1 MGLDVQLATMKRF
14 VEKQE
19 KKLEEWDAKTK
30 KEGHE
35 MIVRTQALNRD
46 LARAKERI
54 DELIEKYRPKE
65 CVPKNR
71 LDILG
76 TTNGLASQDHRDRN
90 PATSFVGQTW

>member
-19 KKLEEWDAKTK
+19 KRLEKWDAKTK

-71 LDILG
+71 LDILEG
-76 TTNGLASQDHRDRN
+76 RQTDLQAKITEIET
-90 PATSFVGQTW
+90 PATSFVGQT